1 MSFGEP
7 GLLKQEIGGVTCVFF
22 FFLVS
27 SSPSFCPFYGH
38 VIEQTYG
45 LGIIFK

>member
-22 FFLVS
+22 LVS
-27 SSPSFCPFYGH
+27 SSPSFCLFYGH